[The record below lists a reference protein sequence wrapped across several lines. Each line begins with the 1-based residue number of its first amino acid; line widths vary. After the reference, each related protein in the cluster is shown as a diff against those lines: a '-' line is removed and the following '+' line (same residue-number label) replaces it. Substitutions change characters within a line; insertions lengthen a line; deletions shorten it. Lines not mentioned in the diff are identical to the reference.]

1 MIRRLLSVIVL
12 LPLIAVVVY
21 WNVWAVALLV
31 AGGLFVALLELYQVL
46 ENGGYQPRTTLGILC
61 ALLLYAAALLQSPR
75 FLPAPAFDWTGLAL
89 ALGLLLMLTGELF
102 RREHE
107 NSLINWTL
115 SFALACYLGWLLG
128 HYLLLRRLDTPLQTG
143 WLDFLQI
150 PPGAAWVYLVL
161 AITWMEDTTAYL
173 VGRPFGRHKMA
184 PMLSP
189 AKSWEGAAGGFVG
202 AVLIA
207 LLAVPVLGLPI
218 SYGEAALLGALGGIA
233 GQVGDLCESLIK
245 RQFGIKDFSN
255 LIPGHGGVLDRL
267 DSMLFTAPVLYYGI
281 LLLTAYF

>member
-31 AGGLFVALLELYQVL
+31 AGGLFVALVELYRVL

-61 ALLLYAAALLQSPR
+61 ALLLYAAALLQAPP

-184 PMLSP
+184 PLLSP
-189 AKSWEGAAGGFVG
+189 AKSWEGAAGGFMG

-207 LLAVPVLGLPI
+207 LLAVPVLGLPL
-218 SYGEAALLGALGGIA
+218 SYGEAALLGAVGGIA

-281 LLLTAYF
+281 LLLTGYF